1 MTNIETLQLG
11 FMEIWTSLKTKPA
24 RVQEYIKTSSGKQYD
39 PKSALARSWCADFV
53 YWLLSK
59 GGMPVPAPAD
69 DAARYRA
76 IKSQSQ
82 YKVHDTSWTP
92 RPGDIYYAPTVNGK
106 ITHHVG
112 FIFNV
117 VGGGSYVTLDGNTGG
132 VTPETNWSVR
142 DQDGKT
148 IAGGI
153 GGGMVCLN
161 LRSPA
166 NIGILEFVE
175 VPY

>member
-106 ITHHVG
+106 ITHHV
-112 FIFNV
+112 
-117 VGGGSYVTLDGNTGG
+117 
-132 VTPETNWSVR
+132 R

-166 NIGILEFVE
+166 RGMRGMQCGPVF
-175 VPY
+175 